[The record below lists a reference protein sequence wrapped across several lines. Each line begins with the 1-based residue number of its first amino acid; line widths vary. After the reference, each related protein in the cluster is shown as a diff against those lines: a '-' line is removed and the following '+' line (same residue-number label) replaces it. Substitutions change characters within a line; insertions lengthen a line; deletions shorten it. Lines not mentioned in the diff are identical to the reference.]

1 MELFSRSCLSGG
13 ERSGHLNTDST
24 LFIIFK
30 AMDVNKNMLVR
41 CSYSLEKVV
50 GGVRRENHRTPIFKV
65 WSAAEEPG

>member
-41 CSYSLEKVV
+41 CSYSLEKVG